1 MFDKH
6 DYMEA
11 SPDKE
16 HNVQEIIITS
26 IVEKESTAILKK
38 DNAMKNATPLI
49 YNCISEYR
57 EFLQNTGT
65 CVVDN
70 FIGMYGQEL
79 KLTRDKFID
88 MCKEYYKNKNQC

>member
-1 MFDKH
+1 
-6 DYMEA
+6 
-11 SPDKE
+11 
-16 HNVQEIIITS
+16 
-26 IVEKESTAILKK
+26 
-38 DNAMKNATPLI
+38 MKNATPLM

-70 FIGMYGQEL
+70 FIGMYGEEL

-88 MCKEYYKNKNQC
+88 MCKEYYNNKNQCWSLEHGITPQCVNSICEKYDITHYCLDVHKSVIIKSL